1 MFEYKYNRKIIFIF
15 SKGEFMNR
23 KNMFNTVYYIVIFML
38 VIMLINNLMSKS
50 DSIFKVVGFRTYSIL
65 SGSMEPEI
73 NTGDLAIVRSA
84 KSDDIKVGDIITFK
98 YDGKV
103 VTHRVVEKN
112 EEGFITKGDNNN
124 ASDNEIVR
132 GEDLIGK
139 VLFHMPLLGYVT
151 VFLSKPIVISGLM
164 VLIAISILWD
174 TFKVDKKKII
184 KA

>member
-1 MFEYKYNRKIIFIF
+1 MNSKKIV
-15 SKGEFMNR
+15 
-23 KNMFNTVYYIVIFML
+23 NTIYYIVISML
-38 VIMLINNLMSKS
+38 VIILVNNFMSKS
-50 DSIFKVVGFRTYSIL
+50 DSIFKAVGFRTYSIL

-73 NTGDLAIVRSA
+73 NTGDLAIV
-84 KSDDIKVGDIITFK
+84 KSIDFEDVKVGDIITFK
-98 YDGKV
+98 YEGKV

-124 ASDNEIVR
+124 ANDTEIVR

-139 VLFHMPLLGYVT
+139 VLFHMPFLGYVT

-174 TFKVDKKKII
+174 TFKVDKKKTI

>member
-1 MFEYKYNRKIIFIF
+1 MNSKKIV
-15 SKGEFMNR
+15 
-23 KNMFNTVYYIVIFML
+23 NTIYYIVISML
-38 VIMLINNLMSKS
+38 VIILVNNFMSKS
-50 DSIFKVVGFRTYSIL
+50 DSIFKAVGFRTYSIL

-73 NTGDLAIVRSA
+73 NTGDLAIV
-84 KSDDIKVGDIITFK
+84 KSVDAEDVK
-98 YDGKV
+98 YEGKV

-124 ASDNEIVR
+124 TNDTEIVR

-139 VLFHMPLLGYVT
+139 VLFHMPFLGYVT
-151 VFLSKPIVISGLM
+151 VFLSKPIAISGLM

-174 TFKVDKKKII
+174 TFKVDKKKVI